1 MTRVA
6 ISLREKYGED
16 GMRFLQ
22 TFNPTLQIVAARS
35 EDQAHTGDA
44 PTLAQTRNAFGR
56 NVAEIWVSVQ
66 LNDFSEF
73 AGVREKINPRQMD
86 EVAAMIVDQA
96 GHYKV
101 SELLLFFN
109 RLKRCKYGQL
119 YGVVDPMKIM
129 DALAKFD
136 KERTEEL
143 NAIKKRVQTKQ
154 RQEDEARLEQ
164 LKQGYIRRVPK
175 AFTAA
180 APLSFLQYRLMGYA
194 DKTDAEIAAEIAA
207 IQSGEKTIPTDAMEI
222 LNIINT
228 TINE

>member
-1 MTRVA
+1 MQ
-6 ISLREKYGED
+6 
-16 GMRFLQ
+16 FLQ
-22 TFNPTLQIVAARS
+22 TFNPTLQVVAARN
-35 EDQAHTGDA
+35 EDQAHTGNA

-56 NVAEIWVSVQ
+56 NVAEIWVSIQ
-66 LNDFSEF
+66 LNDLSEF

-109 RLKRCKYGQL
+109 RFKRCKYGQL

-129 DALAKFD
+129 DALATFD

-154 RQEDEARLEQ
+154 RQDDEAKLEQ
-164 LKQGYIRRVPK
+164 LKQGYIRRVPN

-222 LNIINT
+222 LSFLNNA
-228 TINE
+228 